1 MKKLIKSILPVSVQ
15 GKIQKPRLKIQL
27 ARNYLNDI
35 KFYNRLSATTDNK
48 KNKSTHKSELI
59 FYYHK
64 IEKGLALSSPR
75 VGFGKQAILYL
86 IDSLEQY
93 VSKYGWD
100 ETSQISLNTLYL
112 YYEFNL
118 KNNNKLDDLY
128 NRLEKLK
135 ISLGPTSLTNEGGV
149 LDIVK
154 SDILN
159 KSSINFSEFAN
170 SRHSIRNF
178 SSEEVSIELIKQAIK
193 MAQKTPSVCNRQ
205 SSIVHIFDNK
215 DKQKQALS
223 FQNGNAGFGDKA
235 SKILL
240 VTADVEDFFGAGERN
255 QAFIDGGMF
264 AMSLIYALHS
274 LGLGSCALNLA
285 LDFRVAN
292 RLKKEMGI
300 DQKEILIMMIAV
312 GHLPE
317 SLKVAAS
324 PRKNLDEIIK
334 IH

>member
-1 MKKLIKSILPVSVQ
+1 MKKLIKRILPVSVQ
-15 GKIQKPRLKIQL
+15 GKIRQSRVNVQMV
-27 ARNYLNDI
+27 RNFLNDI
-35 KFYNRLSATTDNK
+35 RSYNRLSATANNK
-48 KNKSTHKSELI
+48 RNKSTHRSELI

-64 IEKGLALSSPR
+64 IEKGLALSNPR
-75 VGFGKQAILYL
+75 VGFGEPAILYL

-93 VSKYGWD
+93 VRKYSWD

-112 YYEFNL
+112 YYDFNL
-118 KNNNKLDDLY
+118 RNNNKLEELHE
-128 NRLEKLK
+128 RLEKLK
-135 ISLGPTSLTNEGGV
+135 SSLGSNSLTNEGGV
-149 LDIVK
+149 LDLEK
-154 SDILN
+154 SDIL
-159 KSSINFSEFAN
+159 KDSSIDFSKFAN
-170 SRHSIRNF
+170 SRHSIRHF
-178 SSEEVSIELIKQAIK
+178 SSEEVPVELIKQAIK

-240 VTADVEDFFGAGERN
+240 VTADAEDFFGAGERN

-274 LGLGSCALNLA
+274 LGVGSCALNLA
-285 LDFRVAN
+285 LDYRVAN
-292 RLKKEMGI
+292 RLKNDMGI
-300 DQKEILIMMIAV
+300 KQKEILIMMIAV
-312 GHLPE
+312 GHIPE

-324 PRKNLDEIIK
+324 PRKKLDEITR